1 MHQDFKRLIA
11 VTGAMALLTAVPA
24 SALAHSAAVAQHATI
39 AHQGPPQHHPKR
51 EDRPAAQAAMAAP
64 ARVAEAFDGHQV
76 AGRLRLAAT
85 AYGPSARDNYPYSA
99 VDYYGNRLV
108 AGDVAVDPRVIPLGT
123 LLWVTGYKSSILP
136 ADGFLARAVDT
147 GDAIK
152 GARIDI
158 FINAGASRISSFG
171 IQGVTAYVLK

>member
-1 MHQDFKRLIA
+1 MHQDFKRLIT

-64 ARVAEAFDGHQV
+64 ALVAETIDGHQV

-99 VDYYGNRLV
+99 TT
-108 AGDVAVDPRVIPLGT
+108 GT
-123 LLWVTGYKSSILP
+123 ALSLEMSRWTHASSRSAP
-136 ADGFLARAVDT
+136 CSG
-147 GDAIK
+147 
-152 GARIDI
+152 
-158 FINAGASRISSFG
+158 
-171 IQGVTAYVLK
+171 